1 MHLGCGIRLRHGTNF
16 NLINQRM
23 QNFKQTFEIVN
34 KHLQKTH
41 GRLLIVDISMALEKY
56 YDKLKWM
63 DDNCPEAVFMTIIH
77 DYVGLNNQDEYFLPR
92 LS

>member
-1 MHLGCGIRLRHGTNF
+1 M
-16 NLINQRM
+16 
-23 QNFKQTFEIVN
+23 E
-34 KHLQKTH
+34 
-41 GRLLIVDISMALEKY
+41 LEKY